1 MLITQT
7 IIVYTLLT
15 VLMCYCAYRSQGSAK
30 TARLLGWMPI
40 LLFTLVFGLRY
51 GVGIDYN
58 NYLDIY
64 DYTED
69 YSLSDLLEYERF
81 EYGFSCILYWCHH
94 YDAPVYIFFS
104 ILAFLQIF
112 FIHKAFKD
120 ENGVLPYIY
129 LTLILTGICM
139 SSYMN
144 IIRQIIAACIFL
156 YSIRFIRDDKLLKYW
171 MCCVLALTFHKSAIL
186 LFPLYFIWIRKK
198 SLLNRPLIEFG
209 MVFFSLI
216 LMYLT
221 NWLGILHRFD
231 NLIVLMGYDVYMDE
245 ADTMINGGGRSIGI
259 FDFIVFAIY
268 SMIILN
274 SRQMKEYF
282 KSDIF
287 NILYD
292 IFIVSICL
300 GYIFKGSM
308 LLGRLIVYFTN
319 TQFIVVA
326 YALSYL
332 YHTHKQNNTQFF
344 KYLFIVLFVVM
355 QYSRFIYYCEQNTG
369 AYVSYFQTELH
380 DLKDNQRDAM
390 MSSRGL

>member
-1 MLITQT
+1 MLIYQSF
-7 IIVYTLLT
+7 IVYTILT

-30 TARLLGWMPI
+30 TARLWGWIPI

-58 NYLDIY
+58 NYWDIY

-69 YSLSDLLEYERF
+69 YTLSDLWEYERF
-81 EYGFSCILYWCHH
+81 EYGFSWILALCHH
-94 YDAPVYIFFS
+94 FDEPVYIFFS
-104 ILAFLQIF
+104 IIAFLQIYF
-112 FIHKAFKD
+112 LYKAFKD
-120 ENGVLPYIY
+120 EGDILIFIY
-129 LTLILTGICM
+129 LTLIFSGIAM
-139 SSYMN
+139 LSYMN
-144 IIRQIIAACIFL
+144 IMRQIIAACIFL
-156 YSIRFIRDDKLLKYW
+156 FSLRYIRDNQPIRYW
-171 MCCVLALTFHKSAIL
+171 LCCLLALTFHKSAIL

-216 LMYLT
+216 LMYVT
-221 NWLGILHRFD
+221 DWLGILHRFD
-231 NLIVLMGYDVYMDE
+231 NLIALLGYDVYMDE
-245 ADTMINGGGRSIGI
+245 ADTMMNGGGRAIGL
-259 FDFIVFAIY
+259 FDLIEFAIY

-292 IFIVSICL
+292 IFIVAVCL

-319 TQFIVVA
+319 TQYIVVA

-332 YHTHKQNNTQFF
+332 YHTQKQNNTQFF

-355 QYSRFIYYCEQNTG
+355 QYGRFTYYCEQNTG
-369 AYVSYFQTELH
+369 AYVSYFQTNLH
-380 DLKDNQRDAM
+380 TLKDNLREET
-390 MSSRGL
+390 LEKH